1 MNGQKPNVF
10 MPALI
15 GGAVA
20 GILSGIPV
28 LNCLCCLW
36 IIGGAILASYLAAKD
51 SPVSLKAGD
60 GAVVGAFTGIFAAF
74 IRLFLSIPFRAVEF
88 ALFRKIMERL
98 SEYVPETP
106 SEWKDVF
113 SLGEGPIS
121 MAGLLLGLV
130 LSAAIFAVLG
140 ALGGIIGMA
149 LFGKKTQ
156 PPGQGTKNETPQD
169 AGHRQS

>member
-20 GILSGIPV
+20 GILSGIPL

-36 IIGGAILASYLAAKD
+36 IIGGAILASYLAVKD
-51 SPVSLKAGD
+51 SSVSLKASD

-74 IRLFLSIPFRAVEF
+74 VRLFLSIPFRAVEF

-98 SEYVPETP
+98 SEFVPEAT
-106 SEWKDVF
+106 SEWKDIF
-113 SLGEGPIS
+113 SLGAGPIS
-121 MAGLLLGLV
+121 IAGFLLGL
-130 LSAAIFAVLG
+130 LFSAAIFALLG

-149 LFGKKTQ
+149 LFGKKT
-156 PPGQGTKNETPQD
+156 PPAGQGIKNETPQD
-169 AGHRQS
+169 AGHSQS

>member
-1 MNGQKPNVF
+1 
-10 MPALI
+10 MPALV

-20 GILSGIPV
+20 GILSGIPLV
-28 LNCLCCLW
+28 NCLCCLW
-36 IIGGAILASYLAAKD
+36 IIGGAMLASYLAVKD
-51 SPVSLKAGD
+51 SSVSLKAGD

-74 IRLFLSIPFRAVEF
+74 IRLFLSIPFRSVEF

-98 SEYVPETP
+98 SEFVPETT
-106 SEWKDVF
+106 SEWKDIF
-113 SLGEGPIS
+113 SLGAGPIS

-130 LSAAIFAVLG
+130 LSAALFAVLG

-149 LFGKKTQ
+149 LFGKKTA

>member
-20 GILSGIPV
+20 GILSGIPLV
-28 LNCLCCLW
+28 NCLCCLW

-60 GAVVGAFTGIFAAF
+60 GAVIGAFAGIFAAF
-74 IRLFLSIPFRAVEF
+74 VRVFMSLPFRATEL

-106 SEWKDVF
+106 AEWKDMF
-113 SLGEGPIS
+113 SFGSGPIS
-121 MAGLLLGLV
+121 LAGLLLGLF
-130 LSAAIFAVLG
+130 LSAAIFAILG

-149 LFGKKTQ
+149 LFGKKPA
-156 PPGQGTKNETPQD
+156 PPGEGTKIETPQD
-169 AGHRQS
+169 PGHRQS

>member
-10 MPALI
+10 MPALV

-60 GAVVGAFTGIFAAF
+60 GAVIGAFTGIFAAL
-74 IRLFLSIPFRAVEF
+74 IRVFLSIPFRAVEF
-88 ALFRKIMERL
+88 ALFQKIMERL
-98 SEYVPETP
+98 SEFVPEAT
-106 SEWKDVF
+106 SEWKDIF
-113 SLGEGPIS
+113 SLGAGPIS

-149 LFGKKTQ
+149 LFGKKT
-156 PPGQGTKNETPQD
+156 PSPGQGTKNETPQD